1 MGFHRG
7 RAYAQDL
14 RERVLSAD
22 GSQCEV
28 ARRFAVSPAYVA
40 KVRARRRWLGLDT
53 PGPQRNHVPMRLA
66 GHEQALAAQV
76 QAQPDQTLKALCAW
90 AQRERGIRI
99 GISAM
104 WKTLARLGLTLKKR
118 RCTPASRSA
127 PMSRWPD
134 RTGEPNSPT

>member
-14 RERVLSAD
+14 RERVLQAS

-28 ARRFAVSPAYVA
+28 ARRFAVSPAYVG
-40 KVRARRRWLGLDT
+40 KVRARRRRLGQDS
-53 PGPQRNHVPMRLA
+53 PGPQCNHVPMKLA
-66 GHEQALAAQV
+66 GHEQALSAQV
-76 QAQPDQTLKALCAW
+76 QAHNDQTLKALCAW
-90 AQRERGIRI
+90 AHRERGIRI

-118 RCTPASRSA
+118 RSTPVSRSA
-127 PMSRWPD
+127 P
-134 RTGEPNSPT
+134 T